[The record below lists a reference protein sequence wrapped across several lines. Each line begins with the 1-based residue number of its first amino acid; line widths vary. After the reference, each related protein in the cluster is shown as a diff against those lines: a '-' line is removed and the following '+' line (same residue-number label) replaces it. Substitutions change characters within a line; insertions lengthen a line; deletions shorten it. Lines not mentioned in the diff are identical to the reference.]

1 MTPEQ
6 ILNDIRETNLSY
18 LTLAQTLIRQDR
30 EQAMFRLGL
39 SAQAADRLASLSP
52 AQVLK
57 IASGNTLVCR
67 MSVDDD
73 LVWSLL
79 THHGRGAANDGASR
93 IQAAL
98 AQAQAIAQRTAA

>member
-1 MTPEQ
+1 
-6 ILNDIRETNLSY
+6 
-18 LTLAQTLIRQDR
+18 
-30 EQAMFRLGL
+30 MFRLGL

-79 THHGRGAANDGASR
+79 THHGKGAGSDGASR

-98 AQAQAIAQRTAA
+98 DMARQAGHRAAA